1 MTSIDAVP
9 AEHDLLPAAE
19 PISLLD
25 PTGRRLHHDHNQA
38 PPPDTLRALYRR
50 MVIGRRFDAQA
61 TALTR
66 QGRLAVY
73 PSALG
78 QEACEIGAVMAL
90 GDQDWLFPTYRDTM
104 ALITRD
110 IDPVRALTLLRGDW
124 HCGYDPHEVRTAPQ
138 CTPLATNA
146 PHAVGL
152 ADAARR
158 KGEHLA
164 VLAMLGDGATSE
176 GDTHEALN
184 FAAVFGSPVVFFVQ
198 NNGWAIS
205 VPLSKQTKA
214 PSLAHKAIG
223 YGMPGIRVDGND
235 VAAVHAVLGRALA
248 AARAGGGPVL
258 VEGVTYRMAA
268 HTNADDA
275 GRYRDDADTTAWRER
290 DPIDRVETLLR
301 AEGALDDDA
310 VAGVADEAERFAAAL
325 RERMSQPPHPEA
337 AELRR
342 HTYGTRH
349 GAYRGDEH
357 RDGASTRDTGP
368 GGSGGTVTREGEGDV

>member
-1 MTSIDAVP
+1 MTSIDAGP

-19 PISLLD
+19 PITLLD
-25 PTGRRLHHDHNQA
+25 PAGRRVHHDRYQP

-50 MVIGRRFDAQA
+50 MVVGRRFDTQA
-61 TALTR
+61 TALTK

-78 QEACEIGAVMAL
+78 QEACEVGAVLAL

-110 IDPVRALTLLRGDW
+110 IDPVQALTLLRGDW
-124 HCGYDPHEVRTAPQ
+124 HCGYDPYEYRTAPQ

-164 VLAMLGDGATSE
+164 VLALLGDGATSE

-223 YGMPGIRVDGND
+223 YGMPGLRVDGND
-235 VAAVHAVLGRALA
+235 VAAVHAVLSRALA
-248 AARAGGGPVL
+248 DARAGGGPVL

-275 GRYRDDADTTAWRER
+275 GRYRDDAELAAWRDR
-290 DPIDRVETLLR
+290 DPIDRVAKLLR
-301 AEGALDDDA
+301 AEGALDDA
-310 VAGVADEAERFAAAL
+310 SAAETAEHAERFAAQL
-325 RERMSQPPHPEA
+325 RERMSRPPHPDA
-337 AELRR
+337 AELDR
-342 HTYGTRH
+342 HTYATRR
-349 GAYRGDEH
+349 GAYR
-357 RDGASTRDTGP
+357 SDTGQSDTGQSDTGRA
-368 GGSGGTVTREGEGDV
+368 GGAAR